1 MTAIDQTFVRL
12 KTNLSN
18 TASDVGGVINKTAA
32 PVKDFIK
39 NATSL
44 FSSNKQTNTPS
55 LNYRVNDIQQKQS
68 PIVKNFV
75 QTAQKGIQNWAVQN
89 PARAQNIIDA
99 PSNFSQSVTE
109 PIASVPF
116 NRAKNKINLERK
128 KLFVI
133 PEKTLP
139 KMPAYVPQSRQYPEQ
154 FQTPAPNMSFVPE
167 DQLLIQRESNPE
179 LEAIKQRILS
189 GKNVRPSVKEY
200 LSDVPINYSPSGL
213 DNRWAGASLDA
224 GNPYREIQI
233 NEDILKTR
241 QIETAQGVFRPETKQ
256 ETTVRVDRTL
266 NDTIKHELLHQTPN
280 LVPEKL
286 FQPRNQKVINEYS
299 DRWGKKYFNN
309 PKTQELDTDRLVG
322 EMFAEEALPPIY
334 YWHIFKKVVPQ
345 AKPINFIQAIKSYFS
360 NNINNPQPET
370 EITPQFTNSLIPF
383 NQRVNRGVPGTPV
396 SIGGGQPVSNQ

>member
-75 QTAQKGIQNWAVQN
+75 QTAQKGIQNWAIKN
-89 PARAQNIIDA
+89 PVRASNIVNTYENPTQAIGE
-99 PSNFSQSVTE
+99 S
-109 PIASVPF
+109 IASIPY
-116 NRAKNKINLERK
+116 NQSRNKINLERK

-139 KMPAYVPQSRQYPEQ
+139 KQPAFIPQSRQYPEQ

-167 DQLLIQRESNPE
+167 DQMLIQRDTNPE

-200 LSDVPINYSPSGL
+200 LSDVPINYVDSQL
-213 DNRWAGASLDA
+213 ADRNWAGASLDA

-233 NEDILKTR
+233 NPDIMKTR
-241 QIETAQGVFRPETKQ
+241 QIETAPGVFRPETKE
-256 ETTVRVDRTL
+256 ETTIRADRTL

-299 DRWGKKYFNN
+299 DRWGKKYFND
-309 PKTQELDTDRLVG
+309 PKTQKLDTNRLVG
-322 EMFAEEALPPIY
+322 EMFAEEALPPVY

-345 AKPINFIQAIKSYFS
+345 AKPSNFIQAIKSYFS

-370 EITPQFTNSLIPF
+370 EFSPQIMNSLIPF
-383 NQRVNRGVPGTPV
+383 DQRVNRGVPGV
-396 SIGGGQPVSNQ
+396 SIPGAPTQ